1 MTTYDGSMEWPRLE
15 QYSDQ
20 PVFNTK
26 AVVQQTGVP
35 APTLRAWERR
45 YSLLMP
51 ERATNAY
58 RLYSER
64 DIALI
69 HWLKE
74 CVDGGMSISHAV
86 ALFRH
91 LEEQQRHP
99 IEEGADTFFEV
110 STPAFQVALNPPDP
124 NAEQLV
130 RPAREMLGERPSAA
144 LQGDDLKA
152 GRGYPEA
159 YSMQAARSQLIEIF
173 QDMDEQA
180 AQVLMG
186 SMLSFYAVE
195 QVCSEL
201 IMPTL
206 WDIGRLWAEGYL
218 TVSVEHFASNFFRAV
233 LTNMFHV
240 TRGPSSGPIVITC
253 CAPGEPH
260 ELSILML
267 SLLLRR
273 RGMRVVYLGQ
283 SIEATGLLHTAKKL
297 SPAAIC
303 LSLTLPAYL
312 PALMSLGR
320 QLQLMPEPRPIL
332 IFGGQA
338 FSQFPHPETLIPKGV
353 YMNGDLNEITM
364 RLQSTV
370 LDTSV
375 KK

>member
-45 YSLLMP
+45 YALLRP
-51 ERATNAY
+51 ERANNAY

-74 CVDGGMSISHAV
+74 CIDGGMSISHAV

-91 LEEQQRHP
+91 LEEQQQHP
-99 IEEGADTFFEV
+99 AEEGADTYFEV
-110 STPAFQVALNPPDP
+110 ATPSFLVALNPPDL
-124 NAEQLV
+124 NAEQFV
-130 RPAREMLGERPSAA
+130 HPAKEMLVDHFLA
-144 LQGDDLKA
+144 LQAENFKA

-159 YSMQAARSQLIEIF
+159 YSMQVARAQLIEIF

-218 TVSVEHFASNFFRAV
+218 TVSVEHFASSFFRAV

-240 TRGPSSGPIVITC
+240 TRGPSSGPIVLTC

-283 SIEATGLLHTAKKL
+283 SIETTGLLHTAKRL

-312 PALMSLGR
+312 PALISLGR

-338 FSQFPHPETLIPKGV
+338 FSQFPHPENLIPEGV
-353 YMNGDLNEITM
+353 YMTGDLNEITM
-364 RLQSTV
+364 RLQSIV
-370 LDTSV
+370 LDPFV

>member
-45 YSLLMP
+45 YSLLRP
-51 ERATNAY
+51 ERANNAY

-99 IEEGADTFFEV
+99 AEEDVDTYFDV
-110 STPAFQVALNPPDP
+110 ATPSFQVALNPPEP
-124 NAEQLV
+124 NTDQFAHTG
-130 RPAREMLGERPSAA
+130 REASGDYLSAF
-144 LQGDDLKA
+144 QPETLKP

-159 YSMQAARSQLIEIF
+159 YSMQVARAQLIEIF

-206 WDIGRLWAEGYL
+206 WDIGHLWAEGYL

-240 TRGPSSGPIVITC
+240 TRGPSTGPLVITC

-260 ELSILML
+260 ELSVLML

-273 RGMRVVYLGQ
+273 RGVRVVYLGQ
-283 SIEATGLLHTAKKL
+283 SIETTGLLHTAKKI
-297 SPAAIC
+297 SPAVIC

-320 QLQLMPEPRPIL
+320 QLQLMSDRRPLL
-332 IFGGQA
+332 IYGGQA
-338 FSQFPHPETLIPKGV
+338 FAQFPHPENLIPEGV
-353 YMNGDLNEITM
+353 YMHGDLTEITTHI
-364 RLQSTV
+364 QSIV
-370 LDTSV
+370 LEVSV